1 MIKKLVQVLSL
12 ATLASVMLAS
22 VVGLSC
28 YQSQWGLVQSTLIG
42 LGIFPVLGTFLLGV
56 IPGVLLIQEGIL
68 ALLDAR
74 AKGEIPLSKPVLWS
88 AKYAPE
94 F

>member
-12 ATLASVMLAS
+12 GTTASVMLALL
-22 VVGLSC
+22 VGLSS

-42 LGIFPVLGTFLLGV
+42 LGVFPVLGVFLLGV
-56 IPGVLLIQEGIL
+56 IPLVLVTQEGYL
-68 ALLDAR
+68 ALWDWRHLHR
-74 AKGEIPLSKPVLWS
+74 VPFKPRDKAL
-88 AKYAPE
+88 PE